1 MNNIPNKYCYI
12 SNDIRHS
19 YIAFTGQLLGV
30 YIGDLEKIALV
41 QQTVL
46 YISNFVCVLQAK
58 FQWGIY
64 RELCLML

>member
-46 YISNFVCVLQAK
+46 YISNFTTKIFSVFTIGSL
-58 FQWGIY
+58 
-64 RELCLML
+64 